1 MAVGLLAPLANAML
15 AVVEANSYV
24 YIKMHVGDPGAA
36 GTANPAP
43 ETTRKLVDWSVPAGG
58 AMESVAEIE
67 WPDLAAAQTWTHYSL
82 WTAAS
87 GGTCGHTGTI
97 APRSWGV
104 GDDAILPVGT
114 VTMTYPLAT

>member
-1 MAVGLLAPLANAML
+1 MAPGLSATLANLKL

-24 YIKMHVGDPGAA
+24 YVKMHTGDPGPN

-43 ETTRKLVDWSVPAGG
+43 ETTRKLVDWTTPTGG
-58 AMESVAEIE
+58 AMESAAEIE
-67 WPDLAAAQTWTHYSL
+67 WPDLAAIQTWTHYSL
-82 WTAAS
+82 WNAS
-87 GGTCGHTGTI
+87 TGGTFGHSGTI

-104 GDDAILPVGT
+104 GDDAILPAGT